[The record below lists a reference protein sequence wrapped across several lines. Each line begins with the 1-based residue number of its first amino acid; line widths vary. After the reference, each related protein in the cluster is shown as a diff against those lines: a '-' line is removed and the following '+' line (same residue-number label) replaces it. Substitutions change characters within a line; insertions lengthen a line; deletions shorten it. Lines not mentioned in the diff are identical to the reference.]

1 MARRYGP
8 DGRRLFDGKSPE
20 DFTDRDARRFLADTD
35 KILTEPRKE
44 IERMAKNTEKTAPA
58 TEQAIPLKLE
68 ARAYPL
74 DEPKGSTV
82 AFAGVTI
89 NDSFAIH
96 GVKVINGDKGMFVAM
111 PGAKDKNGDYRD
123 VAFPVTSEARKQLGA
138 VVLDAYAKAAEKDH
152 PELAAAAKE
161 AKAALDKPSL
171 TGQVKDA
178 AKDAKEKPAPAKD
191 KAAPD
196 KAEAR

>member
-1 MARRYGP
+1 
-8 DGRRLFDGKSPE
+8 
-20 DFTDRDARRFLADTD
+20 
-35 KILTEPRKE
+35 
-44 IERMAKNTEKTAPA
+44 MAKNTKQAP
-58 TEQAIPLKLE
+58 EQEAAVTPLKLD

-89 NDSFAIH
+89 NDAFAVH
-96 GVKVINGDKGMFVAM
+96 GIKVINSDKGMFVAM

-123 VAFPVTSEARKQLGA
+123 VAFPVTAEARKQLGSA
-138 VVLDAYAKAAEKDH
+138 VLDAYAKAAEKDH
-152 PELAAAAKE
+152 PELAAAAKSAKE
-161 AKAALDKPSL
+161 ALEKPSL

-178 AKDAKEKPAPAKD
+178 AKEAKEKPSPAKD

-196 KAEAR
+196 KSEAR

>member
-1 MARRYGP
+1 MTVNPRRIL
-8 DGRRLFDGKSPE
+8 RI
-20 DFTDRDARRFLADTD
+20 RDARRFLADTD
-35 KILTEPRKE
+35 KILTETRKE
-44 IERMAKNTEKTAPA
+44 IESMAKNTQKTTPAP
-58 TEQAIPLKLE
+58 EQTAPLKLE

-82 AFAGVTI
+82 AFAGLSI
-89 NDSFAIH
+89 QDSFAIH
-96 GVKVINGDKGMFVAM
+96 GIKVINGDKGMFVAM

-123 VAFPVTSEARKQLGA
+123 VAFPVTGELRRQVGA
-138 VVLDAYAKAAEKDH
+138 LVLDAYAKAAEKDH

-161 AKAALDKPSL
+161 AKAALEKPSL

-178 AKDAKEKPAPAKD
+178 AKEAKEKPAPAKD